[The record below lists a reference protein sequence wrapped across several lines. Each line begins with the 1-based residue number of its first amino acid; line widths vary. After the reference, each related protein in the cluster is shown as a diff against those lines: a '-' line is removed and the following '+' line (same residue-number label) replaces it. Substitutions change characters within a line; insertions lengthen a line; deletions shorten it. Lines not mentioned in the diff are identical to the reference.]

1 MAVSLRF
8 WYYSVPIHLT
18 YGTDRYQSQED
29 ALAKNRVPQPAP
41 LSPTWSRAGAAS
53 WRAAYDVLMERGY
66 AGASTLEI
74 ATRARVSKRELYAEF
89 GSKSGILQALI
100 AATSARMRL
109 PLATAEI
116 GDRDDLADAL
126 AAYGTMALAELTSP
140 HVIAVNRMA
149 AAEAGRSSELGRILE
164 ENGREPNRKALIDLV
179 AKAQATGVLGRGEPD
194 AMAGQFF
201 SLLLGDLMLRLHAGR
216 DASARARGDQEAG
229 TVRNR
234 GGAGPPREQCRRRR
248 IASTVMTAA
257 ARGPTT

>member
-1 MAVSLRF
+1 LSKIAVPSP
-8 WYYSVPIHLT
+8 SP
-18 YGTDRYQSQED
+18 
-29 ALAKNRVPQPAP
+29 LADLEPRRRCI
-41 LSPTWSRAGAAS
+41 LE
-53 WRAAYDVLMERGY
+53 AAYDVLMERGY

-126 AAYGTMALAELTSP
+126 KAYGTMALAELTSP

-149 AAEAGRSSELGRILE
+149 AAAAGRSSELGRILE

-179 AKAQATGVLGRGEPD
+179 AKAQAAGVLGRGEPD

-201 SLLLGDLMLRLHAGR
+201 SLLLGDLMFRLMLGVAPRPGLAEIKKRAQSATEAVLALHAN
-216 DASARARGDQEAG
+216 S
-229 TVRNR
+229 V
-234 GGAGPPREQCRRRR
+234 GAGGSRRR
-248 IASTVMTAA
+248 S
-257 ARGPTT
+257 